1 MFMKALLLIIAVL
14 FSANSFAGVDEAYAA
29 YDNGAYKKAIHLFK
43 KSAEQGVS
51 SAQYGL
57 GVMYDNGKG
66 TVQDYKKA
74 FHWHKKAAEQGV
86 SSAQYNLG
94 KMYHVGIGT
103 VQDYKK
109 AIHWYKKAAEQNN
122 ADAQNNLGNMYINGE
137 GIVKNYVRAH
147 MWWNIA
153 AANGDT
159 TAQEN
164 RGIVE
169 KEMTSADI
177 SKAQNMASKC
187 VVSNYKDC

>member
-43 KSAEQGVS
+43 KS
-51 SAQYGL
+51 
-57 GVMYDNGKG
+57 
-66 TVQDYKKA
+66 
-74 FHWHKKAAEQGV
+74 AEQGV